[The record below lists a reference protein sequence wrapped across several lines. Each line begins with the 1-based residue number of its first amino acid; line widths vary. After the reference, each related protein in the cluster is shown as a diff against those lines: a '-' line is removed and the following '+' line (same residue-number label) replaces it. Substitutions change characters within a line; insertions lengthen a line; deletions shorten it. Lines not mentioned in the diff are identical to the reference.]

1 MKNQGAKQFS
11 DLPSCDVTGVFTA
24 VPVITAIIEIRTAGG
39 KLKPT
44 ECS

>member
-24 VPVITAIIEIRTAGG
+24 VPVIIAIIEIRTAGVQLSAV
-39 KLKPT
+39 K
-44 ECS
+44 CS

>member
-24 VPVITAIIEIRTAGG
+24 VPVITAIRTAGG